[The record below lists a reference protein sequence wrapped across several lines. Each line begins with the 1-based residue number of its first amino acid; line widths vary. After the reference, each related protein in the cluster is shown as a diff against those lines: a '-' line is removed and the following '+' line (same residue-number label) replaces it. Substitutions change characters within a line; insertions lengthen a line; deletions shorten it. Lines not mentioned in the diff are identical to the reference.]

1 MNIMIKGFLVL
12 NLILSMLLCSCGSES
27 SDPVPNVPE
36 PDDVYIYAVV
46 VTPTDQ
52 ESITLKNN
60 SGVTQDISGWKLGDK
75 NDPTAY
81 SIPGGTVLMDGQTI
95 KFSHTTLGFGINDSG
110 EIIYLKNSIGT
121 TIDSW
126 SN

>member
-1 MNIMIKGFLVL
+1 MTKGLPVFILL
-12 NLILSMLLCSCGSES
+12 SLILFLGCGSES
-27 SDPVPNVPE
+27 SDPAPNVPE
-36 PDDVYIYAVV
+36 PLGVYIYAVV

-81 SIPGGTVLMDGQTI
+81 TIPGGTVLTHGQT
-95 KFSHTTLGFGINDSG
+95 KNFNHTTLGFGINDSG
-110 EIIYLKNSIGT
+110 ETIYLKNSMGA